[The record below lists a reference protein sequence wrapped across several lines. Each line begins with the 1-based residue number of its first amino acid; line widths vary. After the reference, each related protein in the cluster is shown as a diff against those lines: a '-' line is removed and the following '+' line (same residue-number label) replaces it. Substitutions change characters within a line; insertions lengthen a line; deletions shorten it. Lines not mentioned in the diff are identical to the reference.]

1 MIAGI
6 YSRIGFA
13 FTDSFTE
20 GVDLSGRL
28 GHLRT
33 SFFSQTR
40 GVCMYELSDFRRG
53 LRVMVEGNPY
63 QVLDFQH
70 VKPGK
75 GNQFTRT
82 RLRNLLTGQQLERTF
97 KSGERFE
104 VPDVQNVE
112 MTFLYKDE
120 NGYNFM
126 NQTTYEQITILPN
139 EIDES
144 KNFLIE
150 NLQVVVLFYND
161 RPVSVDVPKAVNMR
175 VAKTEPGVK
184 GDRVTGATKQAEME
198 TGLVVNVPL
207 HINEGDVLRIDTTEG
222 GAYVS
227 RVTE

>member
-1 MIAGI
+1 
-6 YSRIGFA
+6 
-13 FTDSFTE
+13 
-20 GVDLSGRL
+20 
-28 GHLRT
+28 
-33 SFFSQTR
+33 
-40 GVCMYELSDFRRG
+40 MYELSDFRRG
-53 LRVMVEGNPY
+53 LRVMVEGNPF

-75 GNQFTRT
+75 GSQFTRT

-126 NQTTYEQITILPN
+126 NQTTFEQITILPN

-144 KNFLIE
+144 ANFLIE
-150 NLQVVVLFYND
+150 NLQVVVLFYNE
-161 RPVSVDVPKAVNMR
+161 RPVSIDVPKAVNMK
-175 VAKTEPGVK
+175 VAATEPGVK
-184 GDRVTGATKQAEME
+184 GDRVTGATKQATME

-207 HINEGDVLRIDTTEG
+207 HINEGDLLRIDTTEG